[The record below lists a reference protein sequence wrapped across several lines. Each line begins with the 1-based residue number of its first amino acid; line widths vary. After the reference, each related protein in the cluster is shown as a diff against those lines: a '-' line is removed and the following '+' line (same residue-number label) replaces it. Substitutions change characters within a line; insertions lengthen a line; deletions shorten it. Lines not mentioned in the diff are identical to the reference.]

1 MPGKLEGKIAIL
13 VTHGFEQSE
22 MTEPKKALENAGA
35 KTFVISLAG
44 EQVRGWNH
52 TEWGE
57 KFPVDVPLDT
67 ARAADYSALVLP
79 GGVMIARASLENTA
93 TG

>member
-35 KTFVISLAG
+35 KTFVILSQA
-44 EQVRGWNH
+44 N
-52 TEWGE
+52 
-57 KFPVDVPLDT
+57 K
-67 ARAADYSALVLP
+67 
-79 GGVMIARASLENTA
+79 
-93 TG
+93 